1 MAVYMRKRINVQLTF
16 FTVFVIAAVILVM
29 SVLFYDFSEKQVF
42 EDLRINTLMIKD
54 IEEAKLANFKEL
66 RITKVDSNGRVLF
79 DNNANIGKMDNH
91 AYRPEIEEAFKNGC
105 GQSVRRSRTLNRNTF
120 YYAVNLGDGTV
131 LRTAHDAASV
141 FGIIGSAVPMMIVI
155 FIIMAAV
162 IALCARIMTAR
173 LIRPI
178 INLTKYIDDVGCI
191 EPVYAELVPFINT
204 IRMQHEN
211 ILQSA
216 KMRQDFTANVSHE
229 LKTPLT
235 AISGYAELI
244 ENGLCNEGEI
254 IHFSREIRHNSQ
266 RLLALINDIIKLS
279 ELDSLDE
286 KVGFETFNLC
296 DVISK
301 CVDMLKVNAQKND
314 VLITFEKSDNDVEI
328 NANREMITEL
338 VYNLCDNA
346 IRYNNKNG
354 RVDVYAEN
362 VNDKKRLIV
371 SDTGIG
377 IPAEHQKRVFERFY
391 RVDKS
396 RSRQNGGTGLGLAI
410 VKHIVA
416 LHNASIQ
423 LISSPGNGTKI
434 IVTF

>member
-1 MAVYMRKRINVQLTF
+1 MAIYMRKRINVQLAF
-16 FTVFVIAAVILVM
+16 FTVFIIVTVISVM

-42 EDLRINTLMIKD
+42 EDLRINTLIIKD
-54 IEEAKLANFKEL
+54 MEEVKLADFKDL
-66 RITKVDSNGRVLF
+66 RITKIDSNGTVLF
-79 DNNANIGKMDNH
+79 DNNANIGEMDNH
-91 AYRPEIEEAFKNGC
+91 AYRPEIEEALRNGF
-105 GQSVRRSRTLNRNTF
+105 GQSVRRSHTLDCNTF
-120 YYAVNLGDGTV
+120 YYAINLGDGTV
-131 LRTAHDAASV
+131 LRTAVDAASV
-141 FGIIGSAVPMMIVI
+141 FGIIVNAVPMIVVI
-155 FIIMAAV
+155 FIVMSAV
-162 IALCARIMTAR
+162 IAVCARIMTAR
-173 LIRPI
+173 LVRPI

-191 EPVYAELVPFINT
+191 EPVYDELLPFINT
-204 IRMQHEN
+204 IRVQHEN

-244 ENGLCNEGEI
+244 ENGLCNEAEI

-279 ELDSLDE
+279 ELDSMDE
-286 KVGFETFNLC
+286 RITFETFNLC

-314 VLITFEKSDNDVEI
+314 VLITFDKSDDNVEI

-354 RVDVYAEN
+354 RVDVYAQN
-362 VNDKKRLIV
+362 INDKKRLIV

-377 IPAEHQKRVFERFY
+377 IPAEHQERIFERFY

>member
-16 FTVFVIAAVILVM
+16 FTVFVIGTVILVT
-29 SVLFYDFSEKQVF
+29 SALFYDFSEKQVF
-42 EDLRINTLMIKD
+42 EDLRINTLIIRD
-54 IEEAKLANFKEL
+54 IEEAKLAGYKEL
-66 RITKVDSNGRVLF
+66 RITKVDSNGTVLF
-79 DNNANIGKMDNH
+79 DNNADIGDMDNH
-91 AYRPEIEEAFKNGC
+91 AYRPEIEEALKNGF

-131 LRTAHDAASV
+131 LRTSHDAASI

-155 FIIMAAV
+155 FICMAAV
-162 IALCARIMTAR
+162 IAVCARIMAAR

-178 INLTKYIDDVGCI
+178 INLAKYIDDIGCV
-191 EPVYAELVPFINT
+191 EPVYDELLPFINT
-204 IRMQHEN
+204 IRVQHEN

-254 IHFSREIRHNSQ
+254 AHFSCEIRRNSQ

-279 ELDSLDE
+279 ELDSMDE
-286 KVGFETFNLC
+286 KIAFETFNLY

-314 VLITFEKSDNDVEI
+314 VLITFNASDDNVEI

-346 IRYNNKNG
+346 IHYNNKNG

-362 VNDKKRLIV
+362 SNGRKRLIV
-371 SDTGIG
+371 ADTGIG
-377 IPAEHQKRVFERFY
+377 IPAEHQERVFERFY

-410 VKHIVA
+410 VKHIAA